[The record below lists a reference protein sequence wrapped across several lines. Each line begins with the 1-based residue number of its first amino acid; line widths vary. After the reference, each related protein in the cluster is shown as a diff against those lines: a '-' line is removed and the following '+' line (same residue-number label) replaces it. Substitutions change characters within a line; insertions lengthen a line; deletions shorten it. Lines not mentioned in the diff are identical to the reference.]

1 MGQVRLIYFLRHS
14 IIFEILLKII
24 QIEIEIEE
32 KNYKYISRENINTK
46 LCNKSHVTKIWVTT
60 YLILAP
66 STFTLYIQL
75 RFWKQSSG
83 CLRISFCSDLNDGK
97 GSGKKFERKK
107 VRIGGKVELFSS
119 RTFFLQIFLSSH
131 RSSYATNLA
140 DHSF

>member
-1 MGQVRLIYFLRHS
+1 MGQVRFIYLMRHS
-14 IIFEILLKII
+14 ISFEILLKII

-32 KNYKYISRENINTK
+32 KNHKYISRENINTK

-83 CLRISFCSDLNDGK
+83 CLPISFCSDLNDGNPLWND
-97 GSGKKFERKK
+97 SE
-107 VRIGGKVELFSS
+107 
-119 RTFFLQIFLSSH
+119 IF
-131 RSSYATNLA
+131 
-140 DHSF
+140 